1 MSSFVVLALLGLG
14 QGAMYAVMGVGLVV
28 TYRGSGVV
36 NLAYATM
43 AAFPAMAYH
52 RLVTEGTL
60 TFPWVILPAEVD
72 LGDRVARPIAFV
84 LAVLVGLLLGA
95 LAHILVFRPLR
106 DATPLTRLVASIG
119 LTVVIQAI
127 GVWRFGPLLR
137 RPRPILPDTSLHI
150 YGKVVPLDR
159 PLLCVVVIAIA
170 AAVYA
175 LLVRTRFGLSTRAA
189 AESEKGAV
197 LLGYSPDRL
206 ALANTVLASLI
217 GAVGGILLSPIA
229 AAGPYSYSF
238 FVVPALAAALAGRLK
253 HLGATV
259 AVGIALGSFQAMMVR
274 AKDFSWVPDML
285 KNGFDEGVPFLLI
298 VVVLSIIGRSLPTR
312 GTLTEPRQ
320 TLAPAVQRIGLAV
333 AVGAVLAGAAM
344 LMISLGDQTL
354 RLPLIFSMVAIV
366 LMLSQ
371 VVLTGYLGQISLA
384 QLTFQGVGAFLIAKL
399 TFELGWNSIPA
410 SITTIA
416 VTTVAGTLVSWPATR
431 IRGVQ
436 LAIVTLAFAI
446 AAQQLVFRNGWF
458 TGASAVADVAPPT
471 IFGIDV
477 SIAGPGFPRRRFA
490 FVALVLVVLA
500 VAMVIN
506 IRRSSTGRRMLAVRA
521 NERAAAAAGVDVGRT
536 KLLGAA
542 VSSFLAGTSG
552 VLLGYASMQIS
563 PAGFES
569 RFALSLLA
577 LGFLGGI
584 GRLGGAFVAAALV
597 SGGIGWKLIGLTFG
611 GNSAELEFFLAGFG
625 LLIVTRWMPDGVAG
639 LPNQLTT
646 WWRVRQAER
655 ATLAAALASER

>member
-28 TYRGSGVV
+28 TYRGTGVV

-60 TFPWVILPAEVD
+60 TFPWVILPAELD
-72 LGDRVARPIAFV
+72 LGDKVARPVAFV

-127 GVWRFGPLLR
+127 GVWRFGALVR
-137 RPRPILPDTSLHI
+137 RPEPILPDNSLRMF
-150 YGKVVPLDR
+150 GKVVPLDR
-159 PLLCVVVIAIA
+159 PLLCLAVIIIA
-170 AAVYA
+170 FLVYL
-175 LLVRTRFGLSTRAA
+175 LLVRTRFGLSTRGA

-253 HLGATV
+253 YLGATV
-259 AVGIALGSFQAMMVR
+259 AVGIALGSFQAMVVR
-274 AKDFSWVPDML
+274 MKDFAWVPEML
-285 KNGFDEGVPFLLI
+285 KSGFDEGVPFLLI

-312 GTLTEPRQ
+312 GALAEPRQ
-320 TLAPAVQRIGLAV
+320 ILAPAVLRLRLGLLVGGGLAV
-333 AVGAVLAGAAM
+333 VAA
-344 LMISLGDQTL
+344 LMILLGDRTL
-354 RLPLIFSMVAIV
+354 RLPLVFSMVAAV

-384 QLTFQGVGAFLIAKL
+384 QLTFQGVAAFIIAKL
-399 TFELGWNSIPA
+399 TTEMGWNAVPA
-410 SITTIA
+410 SLMALA
-416 VTTVAGTLVSWPATR
+416 VTTIAGTLVSWPATR

-458 TGASAVADVAPPT
+458 TGASAVADVAPPVV
-471 IFGIDV
+471 FGVDLG
-477 SIAGPGFPRRRFA
+477 IAGSGFPRRTFGI
-490 FVALVLVVLA
+490 VALVFVVLA
-500 VAMVIN
+500 VLMVVN
-506 IRRSSTGRRMLAVRA
+506 VRRSSTGRRMLAVRA
-521 NERAAAAAGVDVGRT
+521 NERAAAAAGIDVGRT
-536 KLLGAA
+536 KLLGAGF
-542 VSSFLAGTSG
+542 SSFLAGLSG
-552 VLLGYASMQIS
+552 VLLAYASVQIS

-577 LGFLGGI
+577 LGFFGGI
-584 GRLGGAFVAAALV
+584 GRLGGALVAAALV
-597 SGGIGWKLIGLTFG
+597 SGGIGWELIGRTFG

-625 LLIVTRWMPDGVAG
+625 LLIATRWMPDGVAG
-639 LPNQLTT
+639 LPAQLST
-646 WWRVRQAER
+646 WWRERQAER
-655 ATLAAALASER
+655 AVLARAVASEA

>member
-1 MSSFVVLALLGLG
+1 MSSYVVLALLGLG
-14 QGAMYAVMGVGLVV
+14 QGAMYAAMAVGLVV
-28 TYRGSGVV
+28 TYRGTGVV

-52 RLVTEGTL
+52 LLVTEGKL
-60 TFPWVILPAEVD
+60 ALPWMVLPAEID
-72 LGDRVARPIAFV
+72 LGGPMNRPLAFV
-84 LAVLVGLLLGA
+84 LAVCVGLLLG
-95 LAHILVFRPLR
+95 LMAHIIVFRPLR

-119 LTVVIQAI
+119 LTVVIQSI
-127 GVWRFGPLLR
+127 GVYRFGALVR
-137 RPRPILPDTSLHI
+137 RPKPILPDDTVKVF
-150 YGKVVPLDR
+150 GKGVPIDR
-159 PLLCVVVIAIA
+159 PLLCVAVILIA
-170 AAVYA
+170 FSVW
-175 LLVRTRFGLSTRAA
+175 LLLARTRFGLSTRAA

-206 ALANTVLASLI
+206 ALANTLLASLV
-217 GAVGGILLSPIA
+217 GAVAGILLSPIA

-259 AVGIALGSFQAMMVR
+259 VVAIALGSFQAMVVR
-274 AKDFSWVPDML
+274 MKDFRWIPEML
-285 KNGFDEGVPFLLI
+285 KSGFDEGVPFLLI
-298 VVVLSIIGRSLPTR
+298 VVVLSLVGRSLPTR

-320 TLAPAVQRIGLAV
+320 ILAPLTKRLWPSVAIGGGV
-333 AVGAVLAGAAM
+333 ASLLM
-344 LMISLGDQTL
+344 LVGDQTV
-354 RLPLIFSMVAIV
+354 RLPLITSMVAAV

-384 QLTFQGVGAFLIAKL
+384 QLTFQGVAGFLLAKL
-399 TFELGWNSIPA
+399 TFEMGWGVPWA
-410 SITTIA
+410 PLVAIA

-458 TGASAVADVAPPT
+458 TGPSAVANVGSPKL
-471 IFGIDV
+471 FGIDFGV
-477 SIAGPGFPRRRFA
+477 MVGSSFPRRIFGFTTIA
-490 FVALVLVVLA
+490 FTILAALMVA
-500 VAMVIN
+500 N

-521 NERAAAAAGVDVGRT
+521 NERAAAAAGIDVARA

-542 VSSFLAGTSG
+542 FSSFLAGLAG
-552 VLLGYASMQIS
+552 VLLAYAAVVIS

-584 GRLGGAFVAAALV
+584 GRIGGAFIAGALI
-597 SGGIGWKLIGLTFG
+597 SGGIGWEAINWVIRQDSGP
-611 GNSAELEFFLAGFG
+611 ELQFFLAGFG
-625 LLIVTRWMPDGVAG
+625 LLIVTRWMPDGLAG
-639 LPNQLTT
+639 VPTQLRAWAT
-646 WWRVRQAER
+646 RRRADQAVRAR
-655 ATLAAALASER
+655 ALASGS